1 MANMTVTNNTLN
13 NPILSD
19 AEFRDELLTLAG
31 ADSIAAGTILARDSV
46 SLKLVL
52 FVKGGSTNQNGIPK
66 AILTYPVTSTGA
78 GDVAIRAGVS
88 GKFRKEKLIIDAD
101 GTGANVDAAVLD
113 QLRDYSL
120 VPVNVTELN
129 IVDNQ

>member
-1 MANMTVTNNTLN
+1 MSMTVTNINLR

-31 ADSIAAGTILARDSV
+31 ADVIAPGTILARDSV
-46 SLKLVL
+46 SQKLVL

-66 AILTYPVTSTGA
+66 AILTYQVTSTGA
-78 GDVAIRAGVS
+78 GDVPIRAGVS

-120 VPVNVTELN
+120 VSVNVTELN

>member
-1 MANMTVTNNTLN
+1 MSMTVTNINLR
-13 NPILSD
+13 NPILAD

-31 ADSIAAGTILARDSV
+31 ADVIAPGTILARDSV
-46 SLKLVL
+46 SQKLVL

-66 AILTYPVTSTGA
+66 AILTYQVTSTGA
-78 GDVAIRAGVS
+78 GDVPIRAGVS

-120 VPVNVTELN
+120 VSVNVTELN